1 MSLTAVNDIIAG
13 MKTEISTALGASY
26 QELPYVNDVSKNN
39 FRTNAKRYG
48 VRALASEET
57 STVTKRLTLI
67 HTFEVILTDLYYE
80 SNIDDSPLETAKQ
93 NLFEQMLRIYQQLD
107 TTKAGTPG
115 VVLNVTNLN
124 TLTPE
129 ILVEEKVVVL
139 RAEID
144 ILYRINL

>member
-1 MSLTAVNDIIAG
+1 MSLTSVSEIISG
-13 MKTEISTALGASY
+13 MKTEIATALGASY
-26 QELPYVNDVSKNN
+26 QELPYVNVVESNN

-57 STVTKRLTLI
+57 STVTKRLTLQ

-80 SNIDDSPLETAKQ
+80 TNIDDSPLEAAKQ
-93 NLFEQMLRIYQQLD
+93 NLFEQMLRIYQQLEI
-107 TTKAGTPG
+107 TKAGAPT
-115 VVLNVTNLN
+115 VVLNVTNIS
-124 TLTPE
+124 TLEPE

-139 RAEID
+139 RANID